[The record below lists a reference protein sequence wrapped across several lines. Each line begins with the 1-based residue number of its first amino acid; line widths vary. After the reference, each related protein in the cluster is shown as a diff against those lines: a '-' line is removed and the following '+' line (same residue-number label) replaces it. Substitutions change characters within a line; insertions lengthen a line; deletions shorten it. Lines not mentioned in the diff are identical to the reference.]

1 MLGRFLELPYN
12 SSQLFAFLSYRCTI
26 MNDVYL
32 NPLTD
37 FGFKKLF
44 GEEPHK
50 DLLISFLNALLPAHH
65 QVSELTY
72 TKNEYQGMSVSD
84 RKVIFDLNCMSPSGE
99 RFIVELQR
107 VKQIY
112 FKDRSLFYSTFAI
125 QEQAK
130 RGDWNYKLA
139 AVYTIG
145 ILDFLIDDE
154 EQDVMY
160 HAQLKDQHNR
170 LFYDKLNFIYLVLP
184 RFQLQHH
191 QLVTLQDKWLFAFK
205 HLHELETIP
214 PELHEVIFQRLFS
227 IAKIAQLPPE
237 ERQVYESSLKD
248 YRDFM
253 SSQQTAHWY
262 GYWEGEQVGIE
273 KGKQLGLEEGEQ
285 VGALKKAQEVAR
297 NLLQLGVLP
306 VEYIAQVAGLSV
318 EEVLRIKKG

>member
-1 MLGRFLELPYN
+1 M
-12 SSQLFAFLSYRCTI
+12 QAI
-26 MNDVYL
+26 YL

-44 GEEPHK
+44 GEEPNK
-50 DLLISFLNALLPAHH
+50 DLLISFLNTLLPEHH

-72 TKNEYQGMSVSD
+72 TKNEYQGISAAD
-84 RKVIFDLNCMSPSGE
+84 RKVIFDLNCLSPSGE

-145 ILDFLIDDE
+145 ILDFLMDDH
-154 EQDVMY
+154 EQDVLY
-160 HAQLKDQHNR
+160 RAQLKDQHNR

-184 RFQLQHH
+184 RFNLQPHE
-191 QLVTLQDKWLFAFK
+191 LVTLQDKWLFAFK
-205 HLHELETIP
+205 HLHELEQIP
-214 PELHEVIFQRLFS
+214 SSLRESIFQRLFA
-227 IAKIAQLPPE
+227 IAQIAQLPAE

-253 SSQQTAHWY
+253 SAQDTAHLE
-262 GYWEGEQVGIE
+262 GYQEGKQEGIAEGKQMGLEAGLE
-273 KGKQLGLEEGEQ
+273 KGKQAGIEEGKRET
-285 VGALKKAQEVAR
+285 AR
-297 NLLQLGVLP
+297 RLLAKGM
-306 VEYIAQVAGLSV
+306 SV
-318 EEVLRIKKG
+318 ELVAELVSLPLEAVQALV

>member
-1 MLGRFLELPYN
+1 M
-12 SSQLFAFLSYRCTI
+12 QDI
-26 MNDVYL
+26 YL

-50 DLLISFLNALLPAHH
+50 DLLISFLNTLLPKQH

-72 TKNEYQGMSVSD
+72 TKNEYQGISASD

-99 RFIVELQR
+99 HFIVELQR

-112 FKDRSLFYSTFAI
+112 FKDRSVFYSTFAI

-145 ILDFLIDDE
+145 ILDFLIDDD
-154 EQDVMY
+154 EQEVVY
-160 HAQLKDQHNR
+160 HDQLKDQYNR

-184 RFQLQHH
+184 RFNLQP
-191 QLVTLQDKWLFAFK
+191 QELVTLQDKWLFAFK
-205 HLHELETIP
+205 HLHELESIP
-214 PELHEVIFQRLFS
+214 PKLHEVIFQRLFN
-227 IAKIAQLPPE
+227 IAKIARLPPE

-248 YRDFM
+248 YRDFKN
-253 SSQQTAHWY
+253 SQDTAHLT
-262 GYWEGEQVGIE
+262 GYQEGEQVGIE
-273 KGKQLGLEEGEQ
+273 KGKQLGLEEGIQKGLEE
-285 VGALKKAQEVAR
+285 GALQKAQEVAQSLL
-297 NLLQLGVLP
+297 NLGLLP
-306 VEYIAQVAGLSV
+306 AEQVAQIAGLSL
-318 EEVLRIKKG
+318 EEVLKLKD

>member
-1 MLGRFLELPYN
+1 M
-12 SSQLFAFLSYRCTI
+12 Q
-26 MNDVYL
+26 DVYL

-44 GEEPHK
+44 GEEPNK
-50 DLLISFLNALLPAHH
+50 DLLISFLNTLLPEHH

-72 TKNEYQGMSVSD
+72 TKNEYQGISAAD

-107 VKQIY
+107 MKQIY

-145 ILDFLIDDE
+145 ILDFLIDDH
-154 EQDVMY
+154 EQDVLY

-184 RFQLQHH
+184 RFNLQRHE
-191 QLVTLQDKWLFAFK
+191 LVTLQDKWLFAFK
-205 HLHELETIP
+205 HLHELDQVP
-214 PELHEVIFQRLFS
+214 AELHERIFQRLFS

-237 ERQVYESSLKD
+237 ERQGYERSLKD
-248 YRDFM
+248 YRDFK
-253 SSQQTAHWY
+253 SAQDTVHLE
-262 GYWEGEQVGIE
+262 GYQEGIEEGLE
-273 KGKQLGLEEGEQ
+273 KGKQMGLEE
-285 VGALKKAQEVAR
+285 GALKKAQEVAR
-297 NLLQLGVLP
+297 HLLQLGSLP
-306 VEYIAQVAGLSV
+306 AEHIAQVAGLSLD
-318 EEVLRIKKG
+318 EVLRLKS

>member
-1 MLGRFLELPYN
+1 M
-12 SSQLFAFLSYRCTI
+12 QDI
-26 MNDVYL
+26 YL

-44 GEEPHK
+44 GEELHK
-50 DLLISFLNALLPAHH
+50 DLLISFLNTLLPDHH

-72 TKNEYQGMSVSD
+72 TKNEYQGISASD

-145 ILDFLIDDE
+145 ILDFLIDDQ
-154 EQDVMY
+154 EQQEVIY

-184 RFQLQHH
+184 RFNLQHH
-191 QLVTLQDKWLFAFK
+191 ELVTLQDKWLFAFK
-205 HLHELETIP
+205 HLHELDRIP
-214 PELHEVIFQRLFS
+214 SVLHEKIFQRLFS

-237 ERQVYESSLKD
+237 ERQVYERSLKD
-248 YRDFM
+248 YRDLK
-253 SSQQTAHWY
+253 SAQATAHLE
-262 GYWEGEQVGIE
+262 GYQEGVEDGMEQ
-273 KGKQLGLEEGEQ
+273 
-285 VGALKKAQEVAR
+285 GALKKAQEVAQK
-297 NLLQLGVLP
+297 LLKLSALP
-306 VEYIAQVAGLSV
+306 AEHIAQIAGLSV
-318 EEVLRIKKG
+318 DEVIRLKP

>member
-1 MLGRFLELPYN
+1 MQP
-12 SSQLFAFLSYRCTI
+12 I
-26 MNDVYL
+26 YL

-44 GEEPHK
+44 GEEPNK
-50 DLLISFLNALLPAHH
+50 DLLISFLNTLLPAHH
-65 QVSELTY
+65 QISALSY
-72 TKNEYQGMSVSD
+72 TKNEYQGISAAD

-145 ILDFLIDDE
+145 ILDFLMDDH
-154 EQDVMY
+154 EQDVLY

-184 RFQLQHH
+184 RFNLQAHE
-191 QLVTLQDKWLFAFK
+191 LTTLQEKWLYAFK
-205 HLHELETIP
+205 HLHELEQIP
-214 PELHEVIFQRLFS
+214 SELQDRVFQRLFE
-227 IAKIAQLPPE
+227 IAQVAQLPAE
-237 ERQVYESSLKD
+237 ERQVYERSLKD

-253 SSQQTAHWY
+253 SAQDTAHLE
-262 GYWEGEQVGIE
+262 GYQEGKLEGIE
-273 KGKQLGLEEGEQ
+273 EGIEQGKQMGLEEGKQMGLEEGKRETARRLLAKGMN
-285 VGALKKAQEVAR
+285 VALVAE
-297 NLLQLGVLP
+297 LV
-306 VEYIAQVAGLSV
+306 GLSLETV
-318 EEVLRIKKG
+318 QALV

>member
-1 MLGRFLELPYN
+1 M
-12 SSQLFAFLSYRCTI
+12 QAI
-26 MNDVYL
+26 YL

-44 GEEPHK
+44 GEEPNK
-50 DLLISFLNALLPAHH
+50 DLLISFLNTLLPAHH

-72 TKNEYQGMSVSD
+72 TKNEYQGISAAD
-84 RKVIFDLNCMSPSGE
+84 RKVIFDLNCLSPSGE

-145 ILDFLIDDE
+145 ILDFLMDDH
-154 EQDVMY
+154 EQDVLY

-184 RFQLQHH
+184 RFNLQQHE
-191 QLVTLQDKWLFAFK
+191 LVSLQDKWLFAFK
-205 HLHELETIP
+205 HLHELDHIP
-214 PELHEVIFQRLFS
+214 TELHERIFQRLFNL
-227 IAKIAQLPPE
+227 AKIAQLPAE

-253 SSQQTAHWY
+253 SAQDTAHLE
-262 GYWEGEQVGIE
+262 GYQEGIE
-273 KGKQLGLEEGEQ
+273 EGKQMGLEEGLEK
-285 VGALKKAQEVAR
+285 GRQEGLEEGKRETARRLLAKGMSVELVAE
-297 NLLQLGVLP
+297 LV
-306 VEYIAQVAGLSV
+306 GLSLEAV
-318 EEVLRIKKG
+318 QALV

>member
-1 MLGRFLELPYN
+1 M
-12 SSQLFAFLSYRCTI
+12 QDI
-26 MNDVYL
+26 YL

-50 DLLISFLNALLPAHH
+50 DLLISFLNTLLPDHH
-65 QVSELTY
+65 QVSALTY
-72 TKNEYQGMSVSD
+72 TKNEYQGISASD
-84 RKVIFDLNCMSPSGE
+84 RKVIFDLNCISPSGE

-145 ILDFLIDDE
+145 ILDFLIDDQ
-154 EQDVMY
+154 EQEVLY

-184 RFQLQHH
+184 RFNLQHH
-191 QLVTLQDKWLFAFK
+191 ELVTLQDKWLFAFK
-205 HLHELETIP
+205 HLHELDQVP
-214 PELHEVIFQRLFS
+214 AELHERIFQRLFS
-227 IAKIAQLPPE
+227 FAKIAQLPPE
-237 ERQVYESSLKD
+237 ERQGYERSLKD

-253 SSQQTAHWY
+253 SAQDTAHLE
-262 GYWEGEQVGIE
+262 GYQEGIE
-273 KGKQLGLEEGEQ
+273 QGMEQGKQIGIEAGKREM
-285 VGALKKAQEVAR
+285 AQQLLTL
-297 NLLQLGVLP
+297 NLLPPEQ
-306 VEYIAQVAGLSV
+306 IAQIAGLSLD
-318 EEVLRIKKG
+318 EVLRLKI

>member
-1 MLGRFLELPYN
+1 M
-12 SSQLFAFLSYRCTI
+12 QAI
-26 MNDVYL
+26 YL

-44 GEEPHK
+44 GEEPNK
-50 DLLISFLNALLPAHH
+50 DLLISFLNTLLPEQH
-65 QVSELTY
+65 QISELSY
-72 TKNEYQGMSVSD
+72 TKNEYQGISAAD

-112 FKDRSLFYSTFAI
+112 FKDRSLFYSTFVI

-145 ILDFLIDDE
+145 ILDFLMDDH
-154 EQDVMY
+154 EQDVLY

-184 RFQLQHH
+184 RFNLQAHE
-191 QLVTLQDKWLFAFK
+191 LSTLQEKWLYAFK
-205 HLHELETIP
+205 HLHELEKIP
-214 PELHEVIFQRLFS
+214 SELQENIFQRLFA
-227 IAKIAQLPPE
+227 IAQVAQLPSA
-237 ERQVYESSLKD
+237 ERQVYENSLKD

-253 SSQQTAHWY
+253 SAQDTAHLE
-262 GYWEGEQVGIE
+262 GYQEGIEEGLE
-273 KGKQLGLEEGEQ
+273 KGKQLGIEEGKQMGFEEGKRETARRLLAKGMS
-285 VGALKKAQEVAR
+285 VELVAE
-297 NLLQLGVLP
+297 LV
-306 VEYIAQVAGLSV
+306 GLSLEAV
-318 EEVLRIKKG
+318 QALV

>member
-1 MLGRFLELPYN
+1 M
-12 SSQLFAFLSYRCTI
+12 QAI
-26 MNDVYL
+26 YL

-44 GEEPHK
+44 GEEPNK
-50 DLLISFLNALLPAHH
+50 DLLISFLNTLLPAHH

-72 TKNEYQGMSVSD
+72 TKNEYQGISAAD
-84 RKVIFDLNCMSPSGE
+84 RKVIFDLNCLSPSGE

-145 ILDFLIDDE
+145 ILDFLMDDH
-154 EQDVMY
+154 EQDVLY

-184 RFQLQHH
+184 RFNLQPHE
-191 QLVTLQDKWLFAFK
+191 LVTLQDKWLFAFK
-205 HLHELETIP
+205 HLHELESIP
-214 PELHEVIFQRLFS
+214 SELQEAIFQRLFA
-227 IAKIAQLPPE
+227 IAQVAQLPAE

-253 SSQQTAHWY
+253 SAQDTAHLE
-262 GYWEGEQVGIE
+262 GYQEGKQEGIE
-273 KGKQLGLEEGEQ
+273 EGKQMGLEEGKRETARRLLAKGMS
-285 VGALKKAQEVAR
+285 VELVAE
-297 NLLQLGVLP
+297 LV
-306 VEYIAQVAGLSV
+306 GLSLEAV
-318 EEVLRIKKG
+318 QALV

>member
-1 MLGRFLELPYN
+1 MH
-12 SSQLFAFLSYRCTI
+12 SI
-26 MNDVYL
+26 YL

-44 GEEPHK
+44 GEEPNK
-50 DLLISFLNALLPAHH
+50 DLLISFLNTLLPAYH
-65 QVSELTY
+65 QISELSY
-72 TKNEYQGMSVSD
+72 TKNEYQGISAAD

-145 ILDFLIDDE
+145 ILDFLMDDHE
-154 EQDVMY
+154 PDVLY

-184 RFQLQHH
+184 RFNLQAHE
-191 QLVTLQDKWLFAFK
+191 LSTLQEKWLYAFK
-205 HLHELETIP
+205 HLHELEQIP
-214 PELHEVIFQRLFS
+214 SELQESVFQRLFA
-227 IAKIAQLPPE
+227 IAQVAQLPSA
-237 ERQVYESSLKD
+237 ERQVYENSLKD

-253 SSQQTAHWY
+253 SAQDTAHLE
-262 GYWEGEQVGIE
+262 GYQEGIEEGLE
-273 KGKQLGLEEGEQ
+273 KGKQLGIEEE
-285 VGALKKAQEVAR
+285 KREMAR
-297 NLLQLGVLP
+297 RLLAKGM
-306 VEYIAQVAGLSV
+306 SV
-318 EEVLRIKKG
+318 ELVAELVGLPLEAIQALV

>member
-1 MLGRFLELPYN
+1 
-12 SSQLFAFLSYRCTI
+12 

-145 ILDFLIDDE
+145 ILDFLIDDH
-154 EQDVMY
+154 EQEVMY

-205 HLHELETIP
+205 HLHELDSIP
-214 PELHEVIFQRLFS
+214 AELHEVIFQRLFS

-253 SSQQTAHWY
+253 SSQQTAHWD
-262 GYWEGEQVGIE
+262 GYLEGEQVGIE
-273 KGKQLGLEEGEQ
+273 KGKQLGLEEGKQLGLDEGKQ
-285 VGALKKAQEVAR
+285 LGLEEGALKKAQDVAR
-297 NLLQLGVLP
+297 NLLQLGILP
-306 VEYIAQVAGLSV
+306 VEHIAQVAGLSV
-318 EEVLRIKKG
+318 EEVLRLKE